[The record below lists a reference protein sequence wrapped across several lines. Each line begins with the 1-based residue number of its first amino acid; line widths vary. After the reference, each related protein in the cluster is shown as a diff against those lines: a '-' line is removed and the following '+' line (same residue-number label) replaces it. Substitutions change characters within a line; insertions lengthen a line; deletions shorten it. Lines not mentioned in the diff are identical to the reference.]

1 MRAIMSRIAWSM
13 ALAAV
18 LAPATASG
26 QHCLVVRDDAP
37 APDVTAPEIDVRQ
50 IIELTPAG
58 VAALGSLRFAYV
70 HIVREEKREA
80 VGDKQVI
87 TAPETFVR
95 LLEGT
100 PRVTRFTFGR
110 EGTYTLRLLGSAQ
123 FAWPAPAN
131 TGTVVSGCAPLEV
144 SVADKKR
151 RPDFTGA
158 RAQWWGAYRVP
169 ASVELGGSIF
179 AGRLGVAASAE
190 LTVPR
195 LIGSRDDPDNFNPVV
210 GSLELRW
217 RGSRGYLGGGVRYY
231 PDEQPD
237 RDHVRFVFVAGEELP
252 SFRGRP
258 IWLLFDI
265 RLEEPQKNFLKGLR
279 PSFGI
284 RFDLWG
290 SRP

>member
-1 MRAIMSRIAWSM
+1 M
-13 ALAAV
+13 
-18 LAPATASG
+18 
-26 QHCLVVRDDAP
+26 
-37 APDVTAPEIDVRQ
+37 
-50 IIELTPAG
+50 
-58 VAALGSLRFAYV
+58 
-70 HIVREEKREA
+70 REEKREA

-110 EGTYTLRLLGSAQ
+110 AGTYTLQLLGSPQ

-131 TGTVVSGCAPLEV
+131 TGTVVSVCAPLEV
-144 SVADKKR
+144 TVDDKKR

-195 LIGSRDDPDNFNPVV
+195 LIGSDDDPDNFNPVV

-258 IWLLFDI
+258 IWLLLDI